1 MDCVGSINESWQE
14 ISESTLNCC
23 WSKLLPQY
31 VPTTDVGSTCARE
44 QVIRTVVSLTRNVS
58 APGFVDVDEEDILEV
73 VMPQNE
79 PLTAEEAEEILLLDI
94 EEKTSDE
101 NVEIAH
107 SQKCFHS
114 QSLKKII
121 NLLQEAV
128 DVAVNED
135 PIMTRSLHFKHNCAL
150 AIAVYEDLFKDF
162 QKTIKQSHITDFFS

>member
-1 MDCVGSINESWQE
+1 MLFYYI
-14 ISESTLNCC
+14 
-23 WSKLLPQY
+23 Y
-31 VPTTDVGSTCARE
+31 
-44 QVIRTVVSLTRNVS
+44 
-58 APGFVDVDEEDILEV
+58 VDEEDILEV